1 MLHIVAWLA
10 VYAVVLFMLGQV
22 IRPWRT
28 RRWFKAIF
36 LPGVL
41 IAIGVQAAAARLC
54 VGGHYK
60 TAPLKAG
67 EFAFSIE
74 KDVPCLAGALFVFV
88 SHVLFY
94 ALFFFTV
101 RQLETIVG
109 LEVEAI
115 SLPGLHPHQVL
126 EGTIEVDAR
135 AYLASLR
142 RSVDLLV
149 ANPLPYLALL
159 YLAAPMFANFKLHGR
174 ELFWAM
180 LLVIGLGYSVSFAD
194 HLEMGFPL
202 LSRGWWAG
210 FFVFP
215 QWWGIFSLYVT
226 AALLTLA
233 LAVVPALGRL
243 LVRTMKSD
251 EGRSERADQLS
262 ERAGVAR

>member
-10 VYAVVLFMLGQV
+10 VYAVVLFTLGHV

-28 RRWFKAIF
+28 RGWFKALF

-54 VGGHYK
+54 VGRRYR
-60 TAPLKAG
+60 TAPLKTG

-74 KDVPCLAGALFVFV
+74 NDVPCLAGALFVFV
-88 SHVLFY
+88 SHALFY

-101 RQLETIVG
+101 RQLETLAG
-109 LEVEAI
+109 LDVDAI
-115 SLPGLHPHQVL
+115 ALPGLHPHQVL
-126 EGTIEVDAR
+126 EGTIEVDVR
-135 AYLASLR
+135 AYFAILR
-142 RSVDLLV
+142 RGVEQLV

-174 ELFWAM
+174 ELFWAA
-180 LLVIGLGYSVSFAD
+180 LLVIGLGYSVCFAD

-215 QWWGIFSLYVT
+215 EWWGIFSLYVT
-226 AALLTLA
+226 VALLTLA
-233 LAVVPALGRL
+233 LAAVPGLGRL
-243 LVRTMKSD
+243 IVNTMRSD
-251 EGRSERADQLS
+251 DRRSEREERLP
-262 ERAGVAR
+262 ERAGMAR